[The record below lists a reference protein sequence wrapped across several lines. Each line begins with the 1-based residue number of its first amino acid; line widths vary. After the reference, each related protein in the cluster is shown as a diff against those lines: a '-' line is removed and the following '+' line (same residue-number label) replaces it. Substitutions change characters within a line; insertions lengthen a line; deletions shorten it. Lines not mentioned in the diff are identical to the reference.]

1 MLFELKNI
9 RKKSGLSQANAAKEL
24 NVPLGTYRNWEQ
36 CLNMPQQNEKL
47 KQIADLFHVS
57 IEALFGYDMVNTG
70 DISKDVESEMRY
82 VPMYGRIA
90 AGTPLYI
97 EQIENHFP
105 VPDEVMR
112 HHPHAFLLRVD
123 GESMSNVLPNGCLAL
138 IDPNLKEPVI
148 NGRAYA
154 VCVNGYTATIK
165 RIVRLENGFKLEPDS
180 KDPTFKPMVYD
191 YGVEGTDEITVIGE
205 VVWYMVPFDFVI

>member
-70 DISKDVESEMRY
+70 DISKNVESEMRY

-97 EQIENHFP
+97 EQVENHFP

>member
-9 RKKSGLSQANAAKEL
+9 RKMSGLSQANAAKEL
-24 NVPLGTYRNWEQ
+24 NVPLGTYRNWGQ

-70 DISKDVESEMRY
+70 DISKNVESEMRY

-97 EQIENHFP
+97 EQVENHFP

-191 YGVEGTDEITVIGE
+191 YGVEGTDEITVIGL

>member
-9 RKKSGLSQANAAKEL
+9 RKMSGLSQANAAKEL

-70 DISKDVESEMRY
+70 DISKNVESEMRY

-97 EQIENHFP
+97 EQVENHFP

>member
-1 MLFELKNI
+1 MLYELKSI
-9 RKKSGLSQANAAKEL
+9 RERSGKSRKQAASDLGVSL
-24 NVPLGTYRNWEQ
+24 NTYRNWEQ
-36 CLNMPQQNEKL
+36 CVNMPRDNKII
-47 KQIADLFHVS
+47 KQIADYLHVS

-70 DISKDVESEMRY
+70 DISKHVESEMRY

-97 EQIENHFP
+97 EQVENHFP

>member
-1 MLFELKNI
+1 MLYELKSI
-9 RKKSGLSQANAAKEL
+9 RERSGKSRKQAASDLGVSL
-24 NVPLGTYRNWEQ
+24 NTYRNWEQ
-36 CLNMPQQNEKL
+36 CVNMPRDNKII
-47 KQIADLFHVS
+47 KQIADYLHVS

-97 EQIENHFP
+97 EQVENHFP

>member
-1 MLFELKNI
+1 MLYELKSI
-9 RKKSGLSQANAAKEL
+9 RERSGKSRKQAASDLGVSL
-24 NVPLGTYRNWEQ
+24 NTYRNWEQ
-36 CLNMPQQNEKL
+36 CVNMPRDNKII

-70 DISKDVESEMRY
+70 DISKNVESEMRY

-138 IDPNLKEPVI
+138 IDPKLKEPVI

>member
-70 DISKDVESEMRY
+70 DISKNVESEMRY

>member
-1 MLFELKNI
+1 MLYELKSI
-9 RKKSGLSQANAAKEL
+9 RERSGKSRKQAASDLGVSL
-24 NVPLGTYRNWEQ
+24 NTYRNWEQ
-36 CLNMPQQNEKL
+36 CVNMPRDNKII
-47 KQIADLFHVS
+47 KQIADYLHVS